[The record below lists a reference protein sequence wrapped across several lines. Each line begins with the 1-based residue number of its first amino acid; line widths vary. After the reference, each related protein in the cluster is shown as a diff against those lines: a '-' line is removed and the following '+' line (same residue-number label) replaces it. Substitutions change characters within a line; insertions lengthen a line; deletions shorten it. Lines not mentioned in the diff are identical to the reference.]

1 MRKTLLAAAA
11 TALAGT
17 FVIAQPA
24 SAHQTSAQPSSARLA
39 AGSWTGWAGTNYSGL
54 DRSWSGD
61 VGVCNYVGD
70 NWNDKIRSAKTAS
83 ATTRVELWDTW
94 NCNGGAIVIDGS
106 GYYNIGAWVSS
117 YKVTAV

>member
-24 SAHQTSAQPSSARLA
+24 SAQPASAPSSSARLA
-39 AGSWTGWAGTNYSGL
+39 SGSWTGWASTNFSGL
-54 DRSWSGD
+54 DRTWSGE
-61 VGVCNYVGD
+61 VGSCIYVGD
-70 NWNDKIRSAKTAS
+70 NWNDKIRSAKSAS

-94 NCNGGAIVIDGS
+94 NCEGGGIVIDGS
-106 GYYNIGAWVSS
+106 GYYSIGAWVSA